1 MKIFYYL
8 SSYISH
14 LTAGLEYLECLR
26 ALGHDTRG
34 NIAEGADAPAS
45 LRMLSENDDLCH
57 FARQADT
64 VILHDDPLNFEN
76 IFAALPFLEKKRCIA
91 FVPWENEL
99 LSPLFIPFLQR
110 VNEVW
115 TCSEFSLAAIAPH
128 VHRCALL
135 PHLVRRAGKA
145 DLPWYRAWLSER
157 GAQDDFIFLS
167 VLDAVNPRKNLR
179 GLLTAFS
186 MLHRHTR
193 KPVRLLVKQYR
204 VDLDVGSVAGVL
216 NLPETLPAE
225 RMAALYAGCGAYVSA
240 HHAEGWGLG
249 LSSAMAY
256 GKPVIAT
263 AYSGNMQFMN
273 ERNSILIPYVTAPV
287 SEEMIA
293 RIPLF
298 TADMRWAEPDMDALV
313 EAMRRAAEGR
323 LPPDLPA
330 HAVEITRTY
339 GPKRIRARLQE
350 LLNKRM

>member
-1 MKIFYYL
+1 VKIFYYL

-14 LTAGLEYLECLR
+14 LSAGLEYLECLR
-26 ALGHDTRG
+26 ALGHDVRDNLTKG
-34 NIAEGADAPAS
+34 EEQPAS
-45 LRMLSENDDLCH
+45 LRVLPEGLCS
-57 FARQADT
+57 FALHADA
-64 VILHDDPLNFEN
+64 VILHDEPLNFES
-76 IFAALPFLEKKRCIA
+76 IFTVLPFLEKKRCIA
-91 FVPWENEL
+91 YVPWENERI
-99 LSPLFIPFLQR
+99 SPLYIPPLQR
-110 VNEVW
+110 VSEVW
-115 TCSEFSLAAIAPH
+115 TCSEFSMAAIAPH
-128 VHRCALL
+128 VRRCSLL
-135 PHLVRRAGKA
+135 PHLVRRARNA
-145 DLPWYRAWLSER
+145 DIPWYRAWLRER

-186 MLHRHTR
+186 RLRGRTSR
-193 KPVRLLVKQYR
+193 SVRLLVKQYR
-204 VDLDVGSVAGVL
+204 LNLDLGSAAGVL

-273 ERNSILIPYVTAPV
+273 ERNSIPIPYVAAPV
-287 SEEMIA
+287 SEEIIA

-298 TADMRWAEPDMDALV
+298 TSEMRWAAPDTAALV
-313 EAMRRAAEGR
+313 EAMRKAAEGR

-330 HAVEITRTY
+330 RAAEITRTY
-339 GPKRIRARLQE
+339 GPERISALLQDLLAARS
-350 LLNKRM
+350 

>member
-1 MKIFYYL
+1 VRDNLAEGDKPP
-8 SSYISH
+8 
-14 LTAGLEYLECLR
+14 TELR
-26 ALGHDTRG
+26 ALPEEPRRFALH
-34 NIAEGADAPAS
+34 ADA
-45 LRMLSENDDLCH
+45 
-57 FARQADT
+57 
-64 VILHDDPLNFEN
+64 VILHDDPLNFES

-91 FVPWENEL
+91 YVPWENEL
-99 LSPLFIPFLQR
+99 LSPLFIPPLQR
-110 VNEVW
+110 VSEVW
-115 TCSEFSLAAIAPH
+115 TCSEFSLAAVGPH
-128 VHRCALL
+128 VRRCSLL
-135 PHLVRRAGKA
+135 PHLVRRADKA
-145 DLPWYRAWLSER
+145 DMPWYRAWLRER

-167 VLDAVNPRKNLR
+167 VLDALNPRKNLR

-186 MLHRHTR
+186 RLRGRTR

-204 VDLDVGSVAGVL
+204 LDLDVGSVAGVL

-273 ERNSILIPYVTAPV
+273 ERNSMPVPYGAAPV

-293 RIPLF
+293 RVPLF
-298 TADMRWAEPDMDALV
+298 TAGMRWAEPDMAALV
-313 EAMRRAAEGR
+313 EAMRKAAEGR

-330 HAVEITRTY
+330 RAAEITRTY
-339 GPKRIRARLQE
+339 GPERIRARLRE
-350 LLNKRM
+350 LLAARR